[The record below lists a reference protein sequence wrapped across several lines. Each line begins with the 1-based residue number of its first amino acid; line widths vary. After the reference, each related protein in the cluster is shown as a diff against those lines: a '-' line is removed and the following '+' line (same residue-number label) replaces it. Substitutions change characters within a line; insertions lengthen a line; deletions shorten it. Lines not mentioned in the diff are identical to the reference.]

1 MISHTSFR
9 ADVPIV
15 TLGDVVEFLDSKRK
29 PITESERVS
38 GPYPYYGANG
48 IQDSVAEWIFDEELV
63 LLAEDGGHFENP
75 DRGVA
80 YKISGKSWVNN
91 HAHVLRPTNEVHI
104 DYLKHVLKN
113 MDLMPYITG
122 STRLKLNKSSAE
134 RIKIPLPPFAEQQL
148 TAAILDKADE
158 IMRKREQA
166 IVKLDELAQST
177 FVEMFGDPLTN
188 PMQLPTAKL
197 EEITIKITDGEHL
210 NPKFT
215 EYGMP
220 IVMAGNVLENDVELT
235 LAKKVSTE
243 DGHKFRKK
251 CKPEKND
258 LLLVSRGATIGRMT
272 IVKSSDEF
280 CLMGSV
286 ILIKVNLSKVNP
298 TYLTTLLKFPHM
310 RSALYKTSGSS
321 AQQAIY
327 LKDLKNQTCLLPDI
341 INQNKFGE
349 KIKSINLAR
358 KLQIESLHQ
367 SCNLSSSLQHQV
379 FTTGLNA

>member
-1 MISHTSFR
+1 VISHTSFR